1 MKAKVVV
8 QDVETIRESLLKVFD
23 PFDGLDALGLQQ
35 HSKIFIKYNGIH
47 HGKEMY
53 TDPVVL
59 GELVKIC
66 KEYTDEPVYVI
77 ENSTQSNF
85 SRMVAEL
92 TGIAKTVKKNGGRNV
107 YLDEQPAVIV
117 HLGEDQRPTKFP
129 RILYR
134 ELIQNKGSN
143 FLLNVPKLKTH
154 LMSTVT
160 LGLKCFMGLLYD
172 NDKQTNHNFRL
183 HQKLV
188 DTVKFIQPD
197 FTLIEGINATRYG
210 HFPPQSLL
218 SECIVPMNVFIGS
231 NDVVACDVVGAKILG
246 YTIDEVKH
254 IALAAEQ
261 GLGVGN
267 IADIEIIGDISRFT
281 EKLPFHPPREVA
293 PDITFIVGKEQACV
307 EGCYGN
313 TCLALVYLRE
323 DYQGRGGFSALVGRG
338 ISEEDLDDLPGD
350 ILLVGS
356 CTIEENLDRIKQR
369 YSDRK
374 IFTVNACNDL
384 AQLTRYLTRLM
395 KVKAIQMVPANP
407 LKSLWIILKA
417 RLHGLNANIPP
428 LF

>member
-23 PFDGLDALGLQQ
+23 PFGGLDAVGVQRR
-35 HSKIFIKYNGIH
+35 SKVFIKYNGIH

-66 KEYTDEPVYVI
+66 KEYTDESVYVI

-85 SRMVAEL
+85 SRMVAEV
-92 TGIAKTVKKNGGRNV
+92 TGIAKIVKKNGGRNV
-107 YLDEQPAVIV
+107 YLDEQPAVTV

-154 LMSTVT
+154 LMTTVT

-172 NDKQTNHNFRL
+172 DDKQTNHNHRL
-183 HQKLV
+183 HQKLI

-231 NDVVACDVVGAKILG
+231 DDVVACDVV
-246 YTIDEVKH
+246 
-254 IALAAEQ
+254 
-261 GLGVGN
+261 
-267 IADIEIIGDISRFT
+267 
-281 EKLPFHPPREVA
+281 
-293 PDITFIVGKEQACV
+293 
-307 EGCYGN
+307 
-313 TCLALVYLRE
+313 
-323 DYQGRGGFSALVGRG
+323 
-338 ISEEDLDDLPGD
+338 
-350 ILLVGS
+350 
-356 CTIEENLDRIKQR
+356 
-369 YSDRK
+369 
-374 IFTVNACNDL
+374 
-384 AQLTRYLTRLM
+384 
-395 KVKAIQMVPANP
+395 
-407 LKSLWIILKA
+407 
-417 RLHGLNANIPP
+417 
-428 LF
+428 